1 MGRQDDDT
9 MIGNL
14 FLYWRGKAN
23 PNCGALPCETLMTNS
38 LFWREKA
45 YSGEMVATVASDKDF
60 DRRRLA
66 SSITFRRTPKLD
78 YSNCLIGQWL
88 HQFCA
93 VVSPKL
99 GNQVVTSVVL
109 ISCLVFSS
117 WGQKDI
123 QIFMFVVGFELGWVN
138 TGFQRLGP
146 LFWVLYRQDQ
156 RYPG

>member
-1 MGRQDDDT
+1 
-9 MIGNL
+9 
-14 FLYWRGKAN
+14 
-23 PNCGALPCETLMTNS
+23 MTIS

-78 YSNCLIGQWL
+78 YANCLICQRS

-93 VVSPKL
+93 PKL

-117 WGQKDI
+117 WGQKDTH
-123 QIFMFVVGFELGWVN
+123 IFMFVVGFKLGWVN

-146 LFWVLYRQDQ
+146 LFWFGCTDKPKGILVSWALRNKFSL
-156 RYPG
+156 